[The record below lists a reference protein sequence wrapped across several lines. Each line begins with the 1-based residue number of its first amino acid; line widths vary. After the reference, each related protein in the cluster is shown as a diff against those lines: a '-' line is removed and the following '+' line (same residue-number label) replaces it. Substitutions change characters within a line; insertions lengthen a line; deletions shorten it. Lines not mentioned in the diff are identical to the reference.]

1 VATTSAGDP
10 REAARSAPSARGVL
24 RRRAPAVLLLL
35 CIAVG
40 ATIWWRDGGSR
51 LFFPRLW
58 DVVVPGF
65 LYRSGQ
71 IHARLIEDVLREHR
85 IDLVIDLAR
94 DRFGDPHARAER
106 EAIER
111 LGIRRLAFEDLGGS
125 GRGNPMSYVE
135 ALAAIAEAQRAGS
148 RVLVHC
154 SAGSERAGGAVML
167 YRTLFQGWSG
177 TDAYAEYLRYRNRP
191 PRSSNVAHFLDAHM
205 PEIAGELVARRAL
218 AALPDGLPVLAPAVS
233 ASAAADP

>member
-40 ATIWWRDGGSR
+40 ATIWWRDGGKR
-51 LFFPRLW
+51 LFVPRQW
-58 DVVVPGF
+58 DVVVPDF

-94 DRFGDPHARAER
+94 DRWSDPDARAER

-111 LGIRRLAFEDLGGS
+111 LGIRRLAFEDLDGS
-125 GRGNPMSYVE
+125 GRGNPTSYVE
-135 ALAAIAEAQRAGS
+135 ALAAIAEAQREER

-154 SAGSERAGGAVML
+154 TAGSARTGGAVML

-177 TDAYAEYLRYRNRP
+177 ADAYGEYLRYRKRP
-191 PRSSNVAHFLDAHM
+191 PRSSRVARFLDAHM
-205 PEIAGELVARRAL
+205 PEIAGGLVARQAL
-218 AALPDGLPVLAPAVS
+218 AALPDRLPVLVPAVS
-233 ASAAADP
+233 ASAAANP

>member
-1 VATTSAGDP
+1 MTANPERGAL
-10 REAARSAPSARGVL
+10 RRSAPAL
-24 RRRAPAVLLLL
+24 LLLL
-35 CIAVG
+35 CVGIG
-40 ATIWWRDGGSR
+40 ATIWWREGGKR
-51 LFFPRLW
+51 LFFPRQW

-85 IDLVIDLAR
+85 IDVVIDLAR
-94 DRFGDPHARAER
+94 DRWSDADATAER

-111 LGIRRLAFEDLGGS
+111 LAIQRLALGDLDGS
-125 GRGNPMSYVE
+125 GRGDPASYVE
-135 ALAAIAEAQRAGS
+135 ALAAIAEARRQGQ

-177 TDAYAEYLRYRNRP
+177 ADAYAEYLRYRNRP
-191 PRSSNVAHFLDAHM
+191 PLSSQVAHFLDAHIE
-205 PEIAGELVARRAL
+205 EIATGLLARGAL
-218 AALPDGLPVLAPAVS
+218 EALPDPLPVLAPAVS
-233 ASAAADP
+233 TPADAAS

>member
-1 VATTSAGDP
+1 MATSSAGDP
-10 REAARSAPSARGVL
+10 REAAYRAPSARGAL
-24 RRRAPAVLLLL
+24 RRRAPALLLL

-40 ATIWWRDGGSR
+40 ATIWWRDGGKR
-51 LFFPRLW
+51 LFVPRQW
-58 DVVVPGF
+58 DVVVPDF

-94 DRFGDPHARAER
+94 DRWSDPDARAER

-111 LGIRRLAFEDLGGS
+111 LGIRRLAVEDLDGS
-125 GRGNPMSYVE
+125 GRGNPTSYVE
-135 ALAAIAEAQRAGS
+135 ALTAIAEAQRAGH

-177 TDAYAEYLRYRNRP
+177 ADAYAEYLRYRNRT
-191 PRSSNVAHFLDAHM
+191 PRSTRVARFLDAHM

-218 AALPDGLPVLAPAVS
+218 AALPDPLPLLSPAVS
-233 ASAAADP
+233 ASASAGP